1 MVQTIYNQ
9 LREEF
14 SPFRDL
20 EASHLLGP
28 AWRSKET
35 RYRMNRIAR
44 FPVMTAATLSL
55 LVLMTGCQRLKARD
69 QLNKGVQAYKSA
81 KYEEAI
87 NHFQQA
93 VNFDPSLPMAR
104 AYLATAYAQQVV
116 PDLTTADN
124 LKNANLAIQNFQGV
138 LAQDPKDVNS
148 LKGIASIYFNID
160 KYDEA
165 KEWQKKVLEVD
176 PQDAE
181 AAYTIGS
188 IDWRLAYRNA
198 VKALAAVG
206 MQDDG
211 QGNVKMA
218 KKACQDLIQTN
229 SQLVNEGLE
238 YLHKAVEIRP
248 SYDDA
253 MAYLQ
258 LTYRRKADLECGN
271 DSARKDDMAQVDQW
285 REKAMNTRKA
295 NEEKKNSQTQGV
307 VMQ

>member
-1 MVQTIYNQ
+1 
-9 LREEF
+9 
-14 SPFRDL
+14 
-20 EASHLLGP
+20 
-28 AWRSKET
+28 
-35 RYRMNRIAR
+35 
-44 FPVMTAATLSL
+44 MTAATLSL

-104 AYLATAYAQQVV
+104 SYLATAYAQQVV
-116 PDLTTADN
+116 PDLTTPDN
-124 LKNANLAIQNFQGV
+124 LKNANLAISNFKEV
-138 LAQDPKDVNS
+138 LDKEPKDVNS

-160 KYDEA
+160 KYDDA
-165 KEWQKKVLEVD
+165 KEWQKKVLETD

-188 IDWRLAYRNA
+188 IDWRIAYRNA
-198 VKALAAVG
+198 VKVLQGSG

-211 QGNVKMA
+211 IGNPKLP
-218 KKACQDLIQTN
+218 KKACQDLVQQN
-229 SQLVNEGLE
+229 QALVTEGLD

-253 MAYLQ
+253 MSYLQ
-258 LTYRRKADLECGN
+258 LTYRRKADLECG
-271 DSARKDDMAQVDQW
+271 DDAARKADLALVDQW

-295 NEEKKNSQTQGV
+295 NQQKKDSETKGV

>member
-1 MVQTIYNQ
+1 
-9 LREEF
+9 
-14 SPFRDL
+14 
-20 EASHLLGP
+20 
-28 AWRSKET
+28 
-35 RYRMNRIAR
+35 MNRIAR
-44 FPVMTAATLSL
+44 FPVMAAATLSL

-69 QLNKGVQAYKSA
+69 QLNKGVQAYKSG

-93 VNFDPSLPMAR
+93 VNYDPTLPMAR
-104 AYLATAYAQQVV
+104 SYLATAYAQQVV
-116 PDLTTADN
+116 PDLTTPDN
-124 LKNANLAIQNFQGV
+124 MKNANLAIQNFQTV
-138 LAQDPKDVNS
+138 LQQDPKDVNS

-198 VKALAAVG
+198 VKALQAVG

-211 QGNVKMA
+211 QGNVKMP
-218 KKACQDLIQTN
+218 KKTCEELAQENTP
-229 SQLVNEGLE
+229 LVNEGLE

-271 DSARKDDMAQVDQW
+271 DAARKEDMAQVDQW

-307 VMQ
+307 VVQ

>member
-1 MVQTIYNQ
+1 
-9 LREEF
+9 
-14 SPFRDL
+14 
-20 EASHLLGP
+20 
-28 AWRSKET
+28 
-35 RYRMNRIAR
+35 MNRIVR
-44 FPVMTAATLSL
+44 FPVMAAATISL
-55 LVLMTGCQRLKARD
+55 LLLMTGCQRLKARD

-93 VNFDPSLPMAR
+93 VNLDPSLPMAHL
-104 AYLATAYAQQVV
+104 YLATAYAQQVI
-116 PDLTTADN
+116 PDLTTPEN
-124 LKNANLAIQNFQGV
+124 LKNAKLAMDGFEAV
-138 LAQDPKDVNS
+138 LAKDPKDINS
-148 LKGIASIYFNID
+148 LKNMASLYFNIG

-165 KEWQKKVLEVD
+165 KQWQMKVLAVD

-198 VKALAAVG
+198 VQALKDVN

-211 QGNVKMA
+211 AGNVKMP
-218 KKACQDLIQTN
+218 KKTCQELQQKNTA
-229 SQLVNEGLE
+229 LVNEGLD

-258 LTYRRKADLECGN
+258 LMYRRKADLECGN
-271 DSARKDDMAQVDQW
+271 EQARQADMQQVDTW
-285 REKAMNTRKA
+285 REKAMATRKA
-295 NEEKKNSQTQGV
+295 NEEKKNEKANGIQ
-307 VMQ
+307 M

>member
-1 MVQTIYNQ
+1 
-9 LREEF
+9 
-14 SPFRDL
+14 
-20 EASHLLGP
+20 
-28 AWRSKET
+28 
-35 RYRMNRIAR
+35 MNRIAR
-44 FPVMTAATLSL
+44 FPVTAAATLSL

-81 KYEEAI
+81 KFEEAI

-93 VNFDPSLPMAR
+93 VNYDPSLPMAR

-116 PDLTTADN
+116 PDLTTPDN
-124 LKNANLAIQNFQGV
+124 LKNAELAVQNFQKV
-138 LAQDPKDVNS
+138 LADDPKDVNS

-165 KEWQKKVLEVD
+165 KQWQKKVLEVD

-198 VKALAAVG
+198 VKVLQAAG

-211 QGNVKMA
+211 VGNPKLP
-218 KKACQDLIQTN
+218 KKACQE
-229 SQLVNEGLE
+229 LVQENGALVSEGLE
-238 YLHKAVEIRP
+238 YLQKAVEIRP

-253 MAYLQ
+253 MSYLQ
-258 LTYRRKADLECGN
+258 LTYRRKADLDCGE
-271 DSARKDDMAQVDQW
+271 DAARKADLALVDQW
-285 REKAMNTRKA
+285 REKAMNTRRS

>member
-1 MVQTIYNQ
+1 
-9 LREEF
+9 
-14 SPFRDL
+14 
-20 EASHLLGP
+20 
-28 AWRSKET
+28 
-35 RYRMNRIAR
+35 MNRIAR

-87 NHFQQA
+87 NHFQEA
-93 VNFDPSLPMAR
+93 VNYDPTLPMAR

-116 PDLTTADN
+116 PDLTSADN
-124 LKNANLAIQNFQGV
+124 LKNANLAIQNYQAV

-148 LKGIASIYFNID
+148 LKGIASIYYNID
-160 KYDEA
+160 KYQEA
-165 KEWQKKVLEVD
+165 KDWQKKVLEVD

-188 IDWRLAYRNA
+188 IDWRLSYRNA
-198 VKALAAVG
+198 VQALKNVG

-211 QGNVKMA
+211 QGNVKFP
-218 KKACQDLIQTN
+218 KKACQDLVTQN
-229 SQLVNEGLE
+229 GPLVDEGLE

-253 MAYLQ
+253 MAYMQ

-271 DSARKDDMAQVDQW
+271 ASAVKDDMVQVDQW
-285 REKAMNTRKA
+285 REKAMATRKA
-295 NEEKKNSQTQGV
+295 NEEKKEQQPQGIQ
-307 VMQ
+307 MQ